1 MGLSRHFSMSSGA
14 PGPLFPVPGKGPG
27 PLARGNRAQT
37 APARLAAAP
46 AQAPGSASSPASASA
61 QAHAQGPTQAG
72 GRRAPWV
79 FWLVALVFLC
89 LVGLRLVEAT
99 HLHLSDALERDCPV
113 CQMAGQ
119 PALDAPPPLPTTALA
134 FLFLCYCLPPLP
146 RPGRRESFLLL
157 RPHPRGPPA
166 GAEESEAGSDH

>member
-1 MGLSRHFSMSSGA
+1 MGLSRHFSMPSGTA
-14 PGPLFPVPGKGPG
+14 SGPLFPAPGKGLF
-27 PLARGNRAQT
+27 PLTRGKRAQT
-37 APARLAAAP
+37 DSAR
-46 AQAPGSASSPASASA
+46 PASASA
-61 QAHAQGPTQAG
+61 SAHAQAHAQVPALAS

-119 PALDAPPPLPTTALA
+119 PALDTPPPLPTAALA
-134 FLFLCYCLPPLP
+134 LLFLCYCLPPLP

>member
-1 MGLSRHFSMSSGA
+1 MGLSRHFSMPSGTTTA
-14 PGPLFPVPGKGPG
+14 SGPLFPAPGKGLF
-27 PLARGNRAQT
+27 PLARGKRAQT
-37 APARLAAAP
+37 DSAR
-46 AQAPGSASSPASASA
+46 PASASA
-61 QAHAQGPTQAG
+61 SASTQAQVPALASG
-72 GRRAPWV
+72 HRAPWV

-119 PALDAPPPLPTTALA
+119 PALDTPPPLPTAALA
-134 FLFLCYCLPPLP
+134 LLFLCYCLPPLP